1 MCTCPCSD
9 PRVCYVHMLVSYSF
23 PHLVFPSRVI
33 NSSSSAEGAKRLQR
47 MTTPDGNGI
56 IMAAQRGKADLPC
69 PALPCSVCRRAQ
81 IGPPRASPEAT
92 RPTPKSGK
100 GPSKRQARVTWL
112 IPLSLSPRIHPPSKQ
127 QQPSAMA
134 AAAFLSA
141 RAAPALLSP
150 LRSRRLYRRL
160 VASSSSA
167 GGQGAL
173 IPFPPPRD
181 AARPDPDLGTLLLLV
196 LLRHA

>member
-1 MCTCPCSD
+1 
-9 PRVCYVHMLVSYSF
+9 MLVSYSF
-23 PHLVFPSRVI
+23 PRLVFPSRVI

-100 GPSKRQARVTWL
+100 GPSKRQAHVTWL
-112 IPLSLSPRIHPPSKQ
+112 IPLSLSPRIHPPS
-127 QQPSAMA
+127 
-134 AAAFLSA
+134 
-141 RAAPALLSP
+141 
-150 LRSRRLYRRL
+150 
-160 VASSSSA
+160 SSSSHRPWPRRPSSPPGRRPRCSLPRARA
-167 GGQGAL
+167 GCTAASSH
-173 IPFPPPRD
+173 PRPPPGVKVR
-181 AARPDPDLGTLLLLV
+181 
-196 LLRHA
+196 